1 MQASDTFDNLR
12 VSVVFIHLQVNGV
25 RVLLTAYQY
34 QSLRLKGLNNL
45 DSAVVNRFCNHG
57 EILRNLEEQDN
68 LLLSI
73 YRFY

>member
-25 RVLLTAYQY
+25 RLLLTAYQY

-45 DSAVVNRFCNHG
+45 DSAVVNRSCNHG
-57 EILRNLEEQDN
+57 DILRNLEEQDN

>member
-25 RVLLTAYQY
+25 RLLLTAYQY

-45 DSAVVNRFCNHG
+45 DSAVVNRSCNHSG
-57 EILRNLEEQDN
+57 ILRNLEEQDN

-73 YRFY
+73 YWFY

>member
-12 VSVVFIHLQVNGV
+12 VSVVFIYLQVNGV
-25 RVLLTAYQY
+25 RLLLTAYQY